1 MLKKLELN
9 ELKLRIAFERRMH
22 NRRNRYSSAFR
33 SKNLNLFVQ
42 RKELL
47 TLLVFFVKF
56 KKKWCKRYLIDL
68 REFQA
73 AKKIQY
79 CFIRIRRRHFWRRL
93 SSFFVICTRVQ
104 WRFQLAVRIFK
115 KKRAVDILRF
125 VLEQGN
131 RLSSGKKII
140 SRYLLSIRKAQNLV
154 RSYFVCKSVKQKI
167 LRKIWARQSK
177 IFEEDVRRKVRKM
190 KQMKPIA
197 LRGRT
202 MSQLNTSKNCK
213 EAIKKVNKGIGQW
226 RGINEKIEILSSQK
240 KYNAK
245 ESPSITRSIQN
256 NVFIEPISKNVRES
270 VLTLIMKEIQNS
282 YINDLGKFRIR
293 RLPTM
298 KFSANDVLVR
308 FNLHDSKSGVRRD
321 FYYDRR
327 SDNKSVPP
335 YLFWTRMRKGRKSVD
350 ERIQIVL
357 TDTYRRLYGD
367 PLTSLTESSHQ
378 KSSFPKRS
386 SIRTRVHQ

>member
-1 MLKKLELN
+1 
-9 ELKLRIAFERRMH
+9 
-22 NRRNRYSSAFR
+22 
-33 SKNLNLFVQ
+33 
-42 RKELL
+42 
-47 TLLVFFVKF
+47 
-56 KKKWCKRYLIDL
+56 
-68 REFQA
+68 
-73 AKKIQY
+73 
-79 CFIRIRRRHFWRRL
+79 
-93 SSFFVICTRVQ
+93 
-104 WRFQLAVRIFK
+104 
-115 KKRAVDILRF
+115 
-125 VLEQGN
+125 
-131 RLSSGKKII
+131 
-140 SRYLLSIRKAQNLV
+140 
-154 RSYFVCKSVKQKI
+154 
-167 LRKIWARQSK
+167 
-177 IFEEDVRRKVRKM
+177 
-190 KQMKPIA
+190 
-197 LRGRT
+197 
-202 MSQLNTSKNCK
+202 
-213 EAIKKVNKGIGQW
+213 
-226 RGINEKIEILSSQK
+226 
-240 KYNAK
+240 
-245 ESPSITRSIQN
+245 
-256 NVFIEPISKNVRES
+256 
-270 VLTLIMKEIQNS
+270 MKEIQNS